1 MPEVLSQGEIDALL
15 SALTSGEL
23 SAEEI
28 KRDDAQMRVRTYDF
42 KRAMRF
48 SKEHLRTISRI
59 YEHYSRLLANYL
71 SAQTRTVVQITVTSV
86 DQVPFEEFVRSI
98 PSVTVIHVVDVQPLG
113 GKFLLEMGTDLSF
126 ATLDRL
132 FGGTGRS
139 TIEGHKLTEIDT
151 MVLER
156 LFSRSL
162 STLTTA
168 WSGIADLKL
177 SYDSLEINPQFIQI
191 VNPNDIVLVV
201 SLSVTMGSVHG
212 MINVCMPHVVLE
224 SVMPRLSARFAFSGT
239 SHADSEANRGKV
251 ELLAKHMDRVAVV
264 MTAEL
269 GRTEIQ
275 VNDLL
280 NLQIG
285 DVLTLD
291 QAISE
296 PLAIRVGDEVK
307 YRGFPGKVRGH
318 YALKITQV
326 VEEGAE
332 NGE

>member
-28 KRDDAQMRVRTYDF
+28 KRDDAQLRVRSYDF

-71 SAQTRTVVQITVTSV
+71 SAQTRTVVQLGVTSV
-86 DQVPFEEFVRSI
+86 DQVPFEEFVRSV
-98 PSVTVIHVVDVQPLG
+98 PAVTVIHVIDVDPLG
-113 GKFLLEMGTDLSF
+113 GKFLMEVSTDLSF
-126 ATLDRL
+126 AILDRL
-132 FGGTGRS
+132 FGGTGQAVVR
-139 TIEGHKLTEIDT
+139 GHKLTEIDT
-151 MVLER
+151 MVLEK

-162 STLTTA
+162 FTLSSA
-168 WSGIADLKL
+168 WSSIVELNL

-201 SLSVTMGSVHG
+201 ALSVVIGSVQG
-212 MINVCMPHVVLE
+212 MINICMPHVVLE
-224 SVMPRLSARFAFSGT
+224 SVMPRLSSRFAFSG
-239 SHADSEANRGKV
+239 SKQGNSLIDHEKS
-251 ELLAKHMDRVAVV
+251 ELLVKHMDRVEVE

-280 NLQIG
+280 HLQLG
-285 DVLTLD
+285 DVLPLE
-291 QAISE
+291 QAISV
-296 PLAIRVGDEVK
+296 PLAMRVGDEVK
-307 YRGFPGKVRGH
+307 YRGFAGKVRGR

-326 VEEGAE
+326 VEEGG
-332 NGE
+332 NYGE

>member
-28 KRDDAQMRVRTYDF
+28 KRDDAQMRVRAYDF

-71 SAQTRTVVQITVTSV
+71 SAQTRTVVQLGVTSV
-86 DQVPFEEFVRSI
+86 DQVPFEEFVRSV
-98 PSVTVIHVVDVQPLG
+98 PSVTVIHVIDVQPLG
-113 GKFLLEMGTDLSF
+113 GKFLLELGTDLSF
-126 ATLDRL
+126 ALLDRL
-132 FGGTGRS
+132 FGGTGRGG
-139 TIEGHKLTEIDT
+139 INGHKLTEIDT

-162 STLTTA
+162 PTMAAA
-168 WSGIADLKL
+168 WSGITEL
-177 SYDSLEINPQFIQI
+177 SLTYDSLEINPQFIQI

-201 SLSVTMGSVHG
+201 SLSVTIGSVHG
-212 MINVCMPHVVLE
+212 QINICMPHVVLE
-224 SVMPRLSARFAFSGT
+224 TVMPRLSARFAFSG
-239 SHADSEANRGKV
+239 SQHHGLNANHEQS
-251 ELLAKHMDRVAVV
+251 ELLAKHMDRVSIM

-269 GRTEIQ
+269 GRTEIP
-275 VNDLL
+275 VNDLM
-280 NLQIG
+280 NLQLG
-285 DVLTLD
+285 DVLSLD
-291 QAISE
+291 QRISE
-296 PLAIRVGDEVK
+296 PLAVRVGDEVK
-307 YRGFPGKVRGH
+307 YRGFAGKARGR

-326 VEEGAE
+326 VEEGME
-332 NGE
+332 SGK